1 MNLYKSDDQEILELK
16 AKVEELEEQ
25 VRLLKLSQAQ
35 AE

>member
-1 MNLYKSDDQEILELK
+1 MNLYKSNDQEILELK

-35 AE
+35 SE